1 MWPDVSV
8 IIPYYDNPAGL
19 RAAFTVGALLPDSF
33 GPDNLGA
40 APGGTD
46 GG

>member
-19 RAAFTVGALLPDSF
+19 RAVLAALRAQDYPARVEIIVADDEEEES
-33 GPDNLGA
+33 
-40 APGGTD
+40 
-46 GG
+46 